1 MSSLKTTCETIRQGI
16 LFDKPP
22 VKGGGGDLAAAGGKG
37 QPVTQGQSKFVFSLK
52 ALRKTGSPAVITS
65 CSFSQF
71 AFKGHCH

>member
-1 MSSLKTTCETIRQGI
+1 MSSLKTTCETVRQGDFI
-16 LFDKPP
+16 DKPP

-65 CSFSQF
+65 RSFSQLRL
-71 AFKGHCH
+71 KGHRH